1 MVKIGSGI
9 VILLAVVIIGGM
21 QLSINNFTAIFFGSQ
36 IKLDWQIADESD
48 LQSFELSRKQIT
60 EADNAYVKVST
71 IMPNGSGSYAF
82 TDDLG
87 GKQVGSTALNGYKYR
102 LIARTQNNAFTFYAT
117 AGGTTAVQKSWGSI
131 KSMFK

>member
-9 VILLAVVIIGGM
+9 VILLAIVIIGAM
-21 QLSINNFTAIFFGSQ
+21 QLSISNFSASLLGSQ
-36 IKLDWQIADESD
+36 IKVDWQIADESE
-48 LQSFELSRKQIT
+48 LQSFELSRKAIT
-60 EADNAYVKVST
+60 DSDNAYIKVTT
-71 IMPNGSGSYAF
+71 IMANGSGSYAY

-87 GKQVGSTALNGYKYR
+87 GKQVGTTSLNGYKYR
-102 LIARTQNNAFTFYAT
+102 LIARTQNNAYTFYAT